1 VQTDAA
7 AAGGAL
13 RAGWAILRSKGWAV
27 LGVSAL
33 VVVPCIWH
41 RHIEA
46 GDLGSHVYNAWLA
59 QLVEKGLAPG
69 LYIATQFSNVL
80 FDLMLLHAGNWLGFA
95 AAEKIVVALSVMV
108 FFWGVFALAA
118 AVSGRSPWVL
128 TPCFA
133 MLAYGYSFQMGF
145 FNYYLSIGLG
155 CFCLALAWQLEW
167 QGRARDWVVVA
178 VVAGLAYVAHPLGFL
193 WTSATIGYL
202 VARKW
207 LRGWWRLALPVVVI
221 LGFVGLRWF
230 LHRWVT
236 SRVDWYSGLALWQLN
251 GGDQLNVYGDRY
263 ETLTLVAAVFGL
275 FCVVVTLAFQR
286 GGDGGLTQSV
296 WWKAMALPAEL
307 YLVAFVVTA
316 TLPENLRVSLYAAW
330 VGLLVSRLTVISAV
344 LGLCVLASARF
355 RGWTAI
361 GFGGLAAVYF
371 VFLFQDTAAVNRL
384 EANAERLVASLP
396 VGTRVVPTIAADP
409 DWRAEFIGH
418 AAERACVERCFVYS
432 NYEPSSGQFRVRVV
446 RKGSWMVEAS
456 AENAEDMQG
465 GGYDID
471 AGDLPLKH
479 LYQCDRED
487 WTKLCLADLAEGEST
502 GKGWVR
508 PGE

>member
-1 VQTDAA
+1 VRTDAA
-7 AAGGAL
+7 VARSTL
-13 RAGWAILRSKGWAV
+13 RAGWTFLRSKWWAV
-27 LGVSAL
+27 LGLSAQ
-33 VVVPCIWH
+33 VAVPCVWH

-69 LYIATQFSNVL
+69 LYIARQFDNVL
-80 FDLMLLHAGNWLGFA
+80 FDVMLLHAGNWLGFA
-95 AAEKIVVALSVMV
+95 AAEKIVVAASVIV

-128 TPCFA
+128 VPCFA

-155 CFCLALAWQLEW
+155 CFCLALAWRLEW
-167 QGRARDWVVVA
+167 QGQAWDWGMVA
-178 VVAGLAYVAHPLGFL
+178 VVATLAYMAHPLGFL
-193 WTSATIGYL
+193 WAVATIGYL
-202 VARKW
+202 LMRKW
-207 LRGWWRLALPVVVI
+207 LPGWWRLALPVMTI
-221 LGFVGLRWF
+221 MGFMGLRWF

-236 SRVDWYSGLALWQLN
+236 SRVDWYSGLAVWQLN
-251 GGDQLNVYGDRY
+251 GADQLIVFGDRY
-263 ETLTLVAAVFGL
+263 ETLACITAAFGF

-286 GGDGGLTQSV
+286 KRDAGSTEPG
-296 WWKAMALPAEL
+296 WWKALALPAEL

-344 LGLCVLASARF
+344 LGLCVLASVRM
-355 RGWTAI
+355 RIWVVI

-371 VFLFQDTAAVNRL
+371 VFLFQDTASVNRL
-384 EANAERLVASLP
+384 EANAERLLASLP
-396 VGTRVVPTIAADP
+396 VGTRIVPTIAADQ

-418 AAERACVERCFVYS
+418 AAERACVGRCFVYS
-432 NYEPSSGQFRVRVV
+432 NYEPSSRQFRVRVLE
-446 RKGSWMVEAS
+446 KGSWIVEAS

-471 AGDLPLKH
+471 AGDLPLTH
-479 LYQCDRED
+479 LYQCDRGD
-487 WTKLCLADLAEGEST
+487 WTKLCLADLREGEST
-502 GKGWVR
+502 GKDWVK
-508 PGE
+508 PE